1 MLWSNRAGPLAA
13 ALLALGML
21 ASCGFEPLYARH
33 ESGSTVADMA
43 ATKIDR
49 IEDRVGQQLR
59 NFLLDRLN
67 PRGRPAKNL
76 YTLSVKLTEIRQDLA
91 IRKDET
97 ATRANLIMSATYDL
111 VEIESGDRLLHAIST
126 VTTSFNIVKSDFGTI
141 SAENDARRRGVR
153 EISDEVR
160 HRLAVY
166 FNGRRKRGS

>member
-1 MLWSNRAGPLAA
+1 MLWSDRAGPLAA

-49 IEDRVGQQLR
+49 IEDRIGQQLR

-67 PRGRPAKNL
+67 PRGRPAKAL
-76 YTLSVKLTEIRQDLA
+76 YTLSVALTEIRQDLA

-111 VEIESGDRLLHAIST
+111 VEIESGDRLLRATST
-126 VTTSFNIVKSDFGTI
+126 VTTSFNIVKSDFGSI